1 MSKLKNLE
9 YSGYSTGRYGDVK
22 QDGLHVHFL
31 DPDTGQTFYTIWN
44 VDLSRKRTVK
54 GKSKGSQYSGKKFSV
69 SKRHKF
75 FRFWHYT
82 CKLPIP
88 SRGLTTFHDCMGKL
102 NQFVFKAEI
111 KEGEQLF
118 KDSIKPISTH
128 KLPIKIRKQPR
139 KRPIKTSDKD
149 YLLDKASSMLQANR
163 STDENKYDCSNH
175 GKEDTRIIESI
186 DKHLSNGVLPKK
198 FLDLPKEWLKHKN
211 EIF

>member
-9 YSGYSTGRYGDVK
+9 YSGYTTGRYGDVK
-22 QDGLHVHFL
+22 QGGIHVHFL

-44 VDLSRKRTVK
+44 VDLSRKRAVN
-54 GKSKGSQYSGKKFSV
+54 GKFKGSQYSRKQFSV

-75 FRFWHYT
+75 FQFWYYT

-102 NQFVFKAEI
+102 NQFVFEAEI
-111 KEGEQLF
+111 KEGEQLV
-118 KDSIKPISTH
+118 KDSIKPIFTH

-149 YLLDKASSMLQANR
+149 CLLDKTSSRLQTNR
-163 STDENKYDCSNH
+163 STDENKYGYSNH
-175 GKEDTRIIESI
+175 GKKDTRAIESI
-186 DKHLSNGVLPKK
+186 NKHLSNGVLPKN
-198 FLDLPKEWLKHKN
+198 FRDLTKEWSKQIDEL
-211 EIF
+211 F